1 MRRRALVRVRWLR
14 VAAEYRQQSDKR
26 QHDYDFSANP
36 IDPLC
41 IHVLTLLHAARGAA
55 FSPTV
60 FLSARNLVARHRLR
74 QFAESPFA

>member
-26 QHDYDFSANP
+26 QHDYNFSADP
-36 IDPLC
+36 VDPLC
-41 IHVLTLLHAARGAA
+41 IHVLTLLQVRAA

-60 FLSARNLVARHRLR
+60 FLSARNLVARHCLR
-74 QFAESPFA
+74 QFAEAPLA